1 MLYMEDN
8 YIIHLPSQNPF
19 KTERRAINNNRM
31 SVTLIT
37 RMR

>member
-1 MLYMEDN
+1 MPYIEGN
-8 YIIHLPSQNPF
+8 YIIHHLGQDPF
-19 KTERRAINNNRM
+19 KTERRAINNNGM